1 MKKIVLIGL
10 ILSVILSGCSSKAK
24 NRGLMKSPCACEF
37 KNGEKHV

>member
-1 MKKIVLIGL
+1 MKKLVLIAL
-10 ILSVILSGCSSKAK
+10 VFSVIFGGCSSKTK